1 MHRIWLIL
9 TGLALMLGACVP
21 QAVRPQAPQVE
32 LLQFNLFSLDP
43 FSGRGEFDVRLRLT
57 NPNPFTL
64 PLLDST
70 LTAELAG
77 AAFRLTLPALEIPSG
92 ASREAQTR
100 LVVPI
105 VEGTR
110 ALASLVSG
118 QNTRFRLL
126 GELRA
131 QLGPAVVPIGPVTLV
146 NREVE
151 VRLQIAFQ
159 LPTIRLAEVR
169 LDGPAIRLV
178 LEVENPNPIGFTLE
192 GPLRLL
198 VGGRS
203 VAESRFSL
211 GLAPGGRNRGELRL
225 SLSSLPGVG
234 GVSVDLGL
242 TARIPGILERPVV
255 QVLQGILR

>member
-1 MHRIWLIL
+1 MKQFSLWVFF
-9 TGLALMLGACVP
+9 GLALILGACVP

-32 LLQFNLFSLDP
+32 LLQFNLVSIDP

-57 NPNPFTL
+57 NTNSFTL
-64 PLLDST
+64 PLLESAV
-70 LTAELAG
+70 TAELG
-77 AAFRLTLPALEIPSG
+77 GSQFRLTLPALDIPSG
-92 ASREAQTR
+92 ASRDAQTR
-100 LVVPI
+100 LVVPL

-126 GELRA
+126 GELRV

-146 NREVE
+146 DRD
-151 VRLQIAFQ
+151 VRIQFAFQ
-159 LPTIRLAEVR
+159 LPTIRIAEIR
-169 LDGPAIRLV
+169 LDGLAIRLV

-192 GPLRLL
+192 GPLRILI
-198 VGGRS
+198 GGRS
-203 VAESRFSL
+203 VAESVFSL
-211 GLAPGGRNRGELRL
+211 GLTPGGRNRGELRL
-225 SLSSLPGVG
+225 GLSGLPGVG

-242 TARIPGILERPVV
+242 TARIPGILDRPVV

>member
-1 MHRIWLIL
+1 MKRFSLWMFF
-9 TGLALMLGACVP
+9 GLALLLGACVP

-32 LLQFNLFSLDP
+32 LLQFNLVFIDP

-57 NPNPFTL
+57 NTNSFTL

-70 LTAELAG
+70 LTAELG
-77 AAFRLTLPALEIPSG
+77 STAFRLTLPALEIPSG

-110 ALASLVSG
+110 VLASLLGG

-126 GELRA
+126 GELRV

-146 NREVE
+146 DRD
-151 VRLQIAFQ
+151 VRIQFAFQ
-159 LPTIRLAEVR
+159 LPTIRIAEIR
-169 LDGPAIRLV
+169 LDGLAIRLV

-192 GPLRLL
+192 GPLRIL

-203 VAESRFSL
+203 VAESGFSL
-211 GLAPGGRNRGELRL
+211 GLTPSGRNRGELRL
-225 SLSSLPGVG
+225 GLSGLPGVG

-242 TARIPGILERPVV
+242 SARIPGILDRPVV

>member
-1 MHRIWLIL
+1 MHRVSLIL
-9 TGLALMLGACVP
+9 LGLALMLGACVP

-32 LLQFNLFSLDP
+32 LLQFNLVSLDP
-43 FSGRGEFDVRLRLT
+43 FGGRGEFDVRLRLT

-70 LTAELAG
+70 LTAELGG
-77 AAFRLTLPALEIPSG
+77 AAFRLSLPALEIPSG

-100 LVVPI
+100 LVVPV

-118 QNTRFRLL
+118 QSTRFRLL

-146 NREVE
+146 DRE
-151 VRLQIAFQ
+151 VRLQFAFQ

-203 VAESRFSL
+203 VAESGFSL
-211 GLAPGGRNRGELRL
+211 GLAPSGRNRGELRL
-225 SLSSLPGVG
+225 GLSGLPGVG
-234 GVSVDLGL
+234 GVSVDLRL
-242 TARIPGILERPVV
+242 AARIPGILERPVV